1 MRPACSLAV
10 KNVRI
15 SAVTTATRIGTGI
28 RPNTSPPIVFEND
41 AGRPETARA
50 SVTMYTRLR
59 RMACVPS
66 VMMKGGR
73 PVAVTRKPFTMP
85 MAAPNTST
93 PRKMASRGCSPP
105 FTISCAVSA
114 PESAMVELTLKSMP
128 PRRMAKNSPRPSRMV
143 MELCSI
149 ILTRLLPVRKL
160 LGRSAPNMAIM
171 RARIVMV
178 L

>member
-1 MRPACSLAV
+1 MVL
-10 KNVRI
+10 
-15 SAVTTATRIGTGI
+15 
-28 RPNTSPPIVFEND
+28 ENE

-50 SVTMYTRLR
+50 SVMMYTRLR

-93 PRKMASRGCSPP
+93 PRKMASSGCSPT

-128 PRRMAKNSPRPSRMV
+128 PKRMAKNSPRPSRMV

-160 LGRSAPNMAIM
+160 PGRRMPNTATI
-171 RARIVMV
+171 RARMVMV
-178 L
+178 LYLSQ